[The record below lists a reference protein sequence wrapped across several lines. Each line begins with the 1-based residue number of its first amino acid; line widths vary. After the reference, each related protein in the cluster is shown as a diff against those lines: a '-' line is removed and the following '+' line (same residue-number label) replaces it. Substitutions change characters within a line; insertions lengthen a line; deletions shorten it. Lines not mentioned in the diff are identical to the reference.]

1 MDPYRQLLVFN
12 READRM
18 IHELVFSAAISIFY
32 ILLIVWIG
40 LYSAFNKEINY
51 RPKAGILA
59 KNKLDKENHMR
70 FFDIIKE
77 IIIILI
83 FFIYPLQITFSY
95 FRGSRTVSKEILNIV
110 LYIVLGIIVFFIL
123 VFGYFTCRLKITLS
137 QSYEIPTTNQKGEI
151 LDDDE
156 DSELS
161 KVDINDEI
169 IFYNKM
175 KEKSVL
181 NIIVRNLINSSNE
194 INDHPKSSKKNK
206 KVLENIIEENDESD
220 EDSDL
225 ELEYENEMININLDI
240 FDSKENSE
248 MKENKLNNN
257 NNEIDIRTIN
267 AKKRLGVVDPK
278 MIRKCVRNVDQKD
291 FILTK
296 CDIKILNKV

>member
-1 MDPYRQLLVFN
+1 L
-12 READRM
+12 
-18 IHELVFSAAISIFY
+18 HELVFSAAISIFY

-40 LYSAFNKEINY
+40 LYSAFNSEINY
-51 RPKAGILA
+51 RPKAGVTS
-59 KNKLDKENHMR
+59 KKKLDKENHMR
-70 FFDIIKE
+70 IFDIIKE

-95 FRGSRTVSKEILNIV
+95 FRGSRTANKEILNIV

-123 VFGYFTCRLKITLS
+123 VFCYFTCRLKITLS
-137 QSYEIPTTNQKGEI
+137 KSYEIPTTNQKGEI
-151 LDDDE
+151 YYDDE

-169 IFYNKM
+169 IFYNKI

-194 INDHPKSSKKNK
+194 MNDHPKSSNKKK

-240 FDSKENSE
+240 FDSKENTE
-248 MKENKLNNN
+248 EKENKQHKNNQK
-257 NNEIDIRTIN
+257 IDIRTIN

-278 MIRKCVRNVDQKD
+278 MIRKCVRNIDQKGL
-291 FILTK
+291 ILTK
-296 CDIKILNKV
+296 SDIKILDKVRL